1 MNYSCFHYSLIFSN
15 KQFQIVES
23 GVELKETKDGGGSDV
38 IIITKKQGSKTVTQT
53 IRTQTITHTST
64 TGYSADVKRQRF
76 DTNFNST
83 NQQSQSPVIGQ
94 SQSPVIG
101 QLQEELKSI
110 RGVISACEFM
120 IQSEKNAKPRNA
132 SEASV
137 IVENCKVIILN
148 DV

>member
-1 MNYSCFHYSLIFSN
+1 MSSLYTALYVQ
-15 KQFQIVES
+15 KKFQIVES

-83 NQQSQSPVIGQ
+83 NQQSPVIGQ

-110 RGVISACEFM
+110 RGVVSACEFM

-137 IVENCKVIILN
+137 IVENCKVVILN